1 VVNIYRVYKAV
12 ISVLVPIRR
21 MVKLD
26 HENEEM
32 MIISSPVR
40 LIVGGS
46 ARLVKLAV
54 SHHRAI
60 SGSIVCR
67 PRVRSMVQL
76 CTRS

>member
-1 VVNIYRVYKAV
+1 VVSIYRVYKAV
-12 ISVLVPIRR
+12 ISVLAPIRR

-26 HENEEM
+26 HENEEVI
-32 MIISSPVR
+32 IISSPIR
-40 LIVGGS
+40 LIVGGN

-67 PRVRSMVQL
+67 PRVRSMVWL

>member
-1 VVNIYRVYKAV
+1 MYRVYKAV
-12 ISVLVPIRR
+12 MSVLVPVRR

-26 HENEEM
+26 HENEEVK
-32 MIISSPVR
+32 IISSPIR

-46 ARLVKLAV
+46 VRLVKLAV

-67 PRVRSMVQL
+67 PRVKSMVRL
-76 CTRS
+76 WTLL

>member
-1 VVNIYRVYKAV
+1 M
-12 ISVLVPIRR
+12 ISVLAPIKR

-26 HENEEM
+26 HENEEAI
-32 MIISSPVR
+32 IISSPIR
-40 LIVGGS
+40 LIVGGN
-46 ARLVKLAV
+46 ARLVRLAV

-67 PRVRSMVQL
+67 PRARSMVRL